1 MFLRTFESFCTKISP
16 FFHFLYDVKKKISE
30 KNELRIVKVEI
41 SRFKINSN
49 RLEYNFFLFHEIFEI
64 HKKNSHS
71 HRVSEYFCGAILC
84 FKSCLEI
91 CKYMTIICLLLKI
104 QQKFVKNKV
113 DQLGFSAKHRE
124 TREWQ
129 TFSMTKVFKYF
140 REPLH
145 AKDEERREELQG
157 NVRPNEVSFSEEG
170 MIKYILSDCRGCL
183 TEPASELDL
192 AWSGYVETV
201 ERLVVAV
208 DGRMDPLRLN
218 AERAVRQLDTR
229 ISDAIMHAMENG
241 PALEEKVSTRRKNSS
256 TRVIF
261 VRRTG

>member
-1 MFLRTFESFCTKISP
+1 
-16 FFHFLYDVKKKISE
+16 
-30 KNELRIVKVEI
+30 
-41 SRFKINSN
+41 
-49 RLEYNFFLFHEIFEI
+49 
-64 HKKNSHS
+64 
-71 HRVSEYFCGAILC
+71 
-84 FKSCLEI
+84 
-91 CKYMTIICLLLKI
+91 
-104 QQKFVKNKV
+104 
-113 DQLGFSAKHRE
+113 
-124 TREWQ
+124 
-129 TFSMTKVFKYF
+129 MTKVFKYF

-261 VRRTG
+261 VRRTGWIFSLGYRMHILYSLFFKLAIYLIYTVTILRFDYCSLFLRLRFILLRVTYVGFW